1 VQSIGARELLVAD
14 VNTDRLAVM
23 ERLGA
28 DGTANVATPE
38 GRNAEIVAN
47 PAGFDLVVDASGAA
61 SARQLAF
68 DLCRPGGQ
76 VLFLGM
82 GSQRSEVD
90 FVTSIRKEHRVT
102 MSFAYTPVDFQQA
115 VRLLVGGGIDLT
127 SSTEQVPLEAGQQ
140 AFERMTTS
148 PGATLKMFL
157 SLT

>member
-1 VQSIGARELLVAD
+1 VG
-14 VNTDRLAVM
+14 
-23 ERLGA
+23 
-28 DGTANVATPE
+28 
-38 GRNAEIVAN
+38 N

-76 VLFLGM
+76 VLLLGM

-90 FVTSIRKEHRVT
+90 FVASIRKEHRVT
-102 MSFAYTPVDFQQA
+102 MSFAYTPIDFQQS
-115 VRLLVGGGIDLT
+115 VHLLLGGEIDLT
-127 SSTEQVPLEAGQQ
+127 SLTEQAQLEAGQR

-148 PGATLKMFL
+148 PGATLKMML